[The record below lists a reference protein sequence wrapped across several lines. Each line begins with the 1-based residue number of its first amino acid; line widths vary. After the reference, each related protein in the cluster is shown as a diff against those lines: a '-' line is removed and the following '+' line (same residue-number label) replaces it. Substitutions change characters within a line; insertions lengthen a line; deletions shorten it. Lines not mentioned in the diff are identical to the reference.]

1 MKKKFITIGNE
12 RIKASNIKNYGI
24 SEESRLVIIKET
36 RNYIKGK
43 LTIIEEILYEAPS
56 MITGDDYNLIEQF
69 EVRNSLLKEKP
80 SLSFNGLS
88 KNLES
93 SKIYRY
99 LYITTF
105 TKDNYIFYEY
115 DYNIDQ
121 LLEELDEQL

>member
-1 MKKKFITIGNE
+1 
-12 RIKASNIKNYGI
+12 
-24 SEESRLVIIKET
+24 
-36 RNYIKGK
+36 
-43 LTIIEEILYEAPS
+43 